1 MAAPKTIVFIHGGAI
16 GDLVQTLPAMAAV
29 RAAWPGAAVTLIGR
43 PERAALAVLAG
54 AADKVVDIETCGLWR
69 VMGKAEAPALPVLD
83 GADLVIDL
91 FTKGKL
97 AAGLEK
103 STAGQDRPPATARA
117 AAVPGWHTRLR
128 IVPVDPLPPEEWNR
142 SAAAWILDQVREA
155 LGLAASSET
164 PVIQLSLV
172 PFPERSYDFSDAGAT
187 GGLSASVSAA
197 LADKPPVAPPRIHRT
212 FLETAL
218 AAADAARTL
227 PASRG
232 VGERFVAIHPGS
244 GSTAKNWPADRFA
257 AVARRIRGEIG
268 RDVVWLAG
276 PAERER
282 GTLPPEATRDTVLA
296 DLSLE
301 QVAGVLTLADGY
313 LGNDSGITQMAAAV
327 RRPDGRATP
336 TVALFGPTDPRVWA
350 PRGEYVRVI
359 AAADGRMESIA
370 VEEVGEA
377 VTALLTR

>member
-69 VMGKAEAPALPVLD
+69 VMGETEAPALPVLD
-83 GADLVIDL
+83 GADLVVDL

-97 AAGLEK
+97 AVGLEK
-103 STAGQDRPPATARA
+103 STAGQDRP
-117 AAVPGWHTRLR
+117 WHTRLR

-187 GGLSASVSAA
+187 GGLS
-197 LADKPPVAPPRIHRT
+197 
-212 FLETAL
+212 
-218 AAADAARTL
+218 
-227 PASRG
+227 
-232 VGERFVAIHPGS
+232 
-244 GSTAKNWPADRFA
+244 
-257 AVARRIRGEIG
+257 
-268 RDVVWLAG
+268 
-276 PAERER
+276 
-282 GTLPPEATRDTVLA
+282 
-296 DLSLE
+296 
-301 QVAGVLTLADGY
+301 
-313 LGNDSGITQMAAAV
+313 
-327 RRPDGRATP
+327 
-336 TVALFGPTDPRVWA
+336 
-350 PRGEYVRVI
+350 
-359 AAADGRMESIA
+359 
-370 VEEVGEA
+370 
-377 VTALLTR
+377 